1 MKRGPRFGSECGF
14 DIRFNFRFN
23 FRRLCALP
31 SHGAADDRT
40 RRTLTL
46 SLT

>member
-1 MKRGPRFGSECGF
+1 MKRGPHFGSECGF
-14 DIRFNFRFN
+14 DIRFNFRP
-23 FRRLCALP
+23 LCALP

-46 SLT
+46 SL